1 MADDVI
7 GEIGNKLRS
16 AQKILVSTHIR
27 PDGDAIGS
35 LLGLGLALRQAGKTV
50 QMVSVDGV
58 PLPYRHLAGRQ
69 DIIQQPDGEVDLTVV
84 VDCSDLHRV
93 GKSLGNVPIPDI
105 NIDHHVTNL
114 QFARSNLVDPT
125 AVATAEILAAK
136 IPGWGLQLTPVV
148 AAALLTGIITDT
160 LGFRTSNMTPRALRQ
175 AADLMEA
182 GAELPDLYMRS
193 LVHRSFEA
201 MRFWGAGLSTLERE
215 DGMVWATLTMADR
228 QAAGYSGRD
237 DADLIN
243 ILSAINDAMIS
254 IVFVEQS
261 NGGVKVSWRSQPGLD
276 VSAIALKFGGGGH
289 PAAAGAEVSGNI
301 EEVRHRVVDLT
312 RQMISQ
318 EIPL

>member
-1 MADDVI
+1 
-7 GEIGNKLRS
+7 
-16 AQKILVSTHIR
+16 
-27 PDGDAIGS
+27 
-35 LLGLGLALRQAGKTV
+35 
-50 QMVSVDGV
+50 MVSVDGV

-69 DIIQQPDGEVDLTVV
+69 DVVQQPDGEVDLTVV